1 VDKKQIKKKPM
12 KDPDIE
18 LLLPKEGQGR
28 DEMKKFYSWN
38 FDDAWQAHEK
48 MIKKSS
54 EQISKG
60 PFFRWLGAQ
69 ELKDIY
75 KIYRTEKNAA
85 LITEAIFTC
94 SLNSLPIPCWCE
106 MAYLDAYRK
115 VRQYKARSWD
125 DVFGQP
131 HPKNV
136 KLGAKAD
143 ERKKSL
149 LIFRRVK
156 EILYINPSKAIDRS
170 LFGEVGKEFGVG
182 DSLAEKYYYQWN
194 KRLNKKI

>member
-1 VDKKQIKKKPM
+1 MLPLLQKPYLRA
-12 KDPDIE
+12 
-18 LLLPKEGQGR
+18 LLILYQ
-28 DEMKKFYSWN
+28 F
-38 FDDAWQAHEK
+38 HV
-48 MIKKSS
+48 
-54 EQISKG
+54 
-60 PFFRWLGAQ
+60 GA
-69 ELKDIY
+69 KWRIWTHIV
-75 KIYRTEKNAA
+75 KCGNI
-85 LITEAIFTC
+85 
-94 SLNSLPIPCWCE
+94 
-106 MAYLDAYRK
+106 
-115 VRQYKARSWD
+115 RSWD